1 MPVPVVSDP
10 TCATFEPME
19 LSEMLATNPYGY
31 AFAAAV
37 GLVIGVV
44 AALWNGVS
52 PGGTGLRA
60 GLFIGMSAGFIVA
73 FTALYAFSPLLDA
86 V

>member
-1 MPVPVVSDP
+1 
-10 TCATFEPME
+10 ME
-19 LSEMLATNPYGY
+19 LSEMLAANPYGY

-73 FTALYAFSPLLDA
+73 FTALYAFSPPMVA
-86 V
+86 AWPF